1 MKTIFFLLLFSF
13 TAFADTAL
21 DKPAKAGGRVF
32 TRDPFWNKTYRE
44 ERRRNPGGTEQ
55 QWCAAAD
62 AKEKERM
69 RRATGFT
76 QNTSPVNV
84 FIYR

>member
-1 MKTIFFLLLFSF
+1 MKTIILLLALAT
-13 TAFADTAL
+13 TALAETAL
-21 DKPAKAGGRVF
+21 DQPAKAGGRVF
-32 TRDPFWNKTYRE
+32 TKDAFWNKTYRE
-44 ERRRNPGGTEQ
+44 ERRRNPGGNEAL
-55 QWCAAAD
+55 WCAAAD

-76 QNTSPVNV
+76 QNTSPVRV

>member
-1 MKTIFFLLLFSF
+1 MKTIILLLFL
-13 TAFADTAL
+13 TATALAETAL

-32 TRDPFWNKTYRE
+32 TKDAFWNKTYRE

-62 AKEKERM
+62 AKEKERL

-76 QNTSPVNV
+76 QNTAPVNV

>member
-1 MKTIFFLLLFSF
+1 MKTIILLLALAT
-13 TAFADTAL
+13 TALADTAL
-21 DKPAKAGGRVF
+21 DKPAKAVGRVF
-32 TRDPFWNKTYRE
+32 TKDAFWNKTYRE
-44 ERRRNPGGTEQ
+44 ERRRNPGGTEA

-62 AKEKERM
+62 AKEKERL
-69 RRATGFT
+69 RRASGFT